1 MDYIDGVRDGS
12 PLKGEQQQVNIRRA
26 IFHHQYAKVRQAQK
40 STKWQVAFVTGLNT
54 PLGVANILKFSTS
67 KCAIHD

>member
-1 MDYIDGVRDGS
+1 VRDSS

-40 STKWQVAFVTGLNT
+40 STKWEVTFVTGLNT
-54 PLGVANILKFSTS
+54 PLG
-67 KCAIHD
+67 